1 MRDLRIM
8 NNFMVLGYKWDRF
21 GLVINHSVETK
32 VKGSSYPSHF
42 IFEINV
48 GKSRIRHRTTLEL
61 NFLIDSKS
69 IEDGIIW
76 IQSRSMSDP
85 PLHDI
90 DFKNQMAWSELPLN
104 KDKER
109 FDELWKFLRIWDRQ
123 NSTFVI
129 KHFFTQNYAI
139 PLPLILV
146 ILSHSHILEMSRKR
160 VEILRNRWEIQKG
173 LRF

>member
-1 MRDLRIM
+1 M

-32 VKGSSYPSHF
+32 VKGSSDPGHF

-69 IEDGIIW
+69 IEDDIIE

-85 PLHDI
+85 TFSDI
-90 DFKNQMAWSELPLN
+90 DFKTEMAW
-104 KDKER
+104 
-109 FDELWKFLRIWDRQ
+109 
-123 NSTFVI
+123 V
-129 KHFFTQNYAI
+129 
-139 PLPLILV
+139 
-146 ILSHSHILEMSRKR
+146 
-160 VEILRNRWEIQKG
+160 
-173 LRF
+173 

>member
-1 MRDLRIM
+1 M

-32 VKGSSYPSHF
+32 VKGPGHF

-69 IEDGIIW
+69 IEDDIIE

-85 PLHDI
+85 TFSDI
-90 DFKNQMAWSELPLN
+90 DFKTEMAW
-104 KDKER
+104 
-109 FDELWKFLRIWDRQ
+109 
-123 NSTFVI
+123 V
-129 KHFFTQNYAI
+129 
-139 PLPLILV
+139 
-146 ILSHSHILEMSRKR
+146 
-160 VEILRNRWEIQKG
+160 
-173 LRF
+173 